1 MNTPIHTHMTHEVA
15 DFNTWKPN
23 FDNGQALRDKHGVKI
38 HGVYQAHDNPN
49 MVTVHA
55 EMPDMAAMEG
65 FMADPAVQATM
76 HEAGVIGRPEM
87 RMMTRHA

>member
-1 MNTPIHTHMTHEVA
+1 MSIHTHLSHEVKNF
-15 DFNTWKPN
+15 DTWKQG
-23 FDNGQALRDKHGVKI
+23 FDAHEAKRAEHGIKT

-55 EMPDMAAMEG
+55 EMPNMAAMEG

-76 HEAGVIGRPEM
+76 KDAGVIGRPEM

>member
-55 EMPDMAAMEG
+55 EMPGVDTMAS
-65 FMADPAVQATM
+65 FMNDPEAQATM
-76 HEAGVIGRPEM
+76 REGGVIGRPEIKM
-87 RMMTRHA
+87 LVKHA